1 MLYNMC
7 KLGFFIIANNLINI
21 ESIINNIS
29 YIDPFHIDIMNCKFI
44 DDNNRSKLW
53 KRIKNY
59 ILLYFSTYKFK

>member
-1 MLYNMC
+1 MC
-7 KLGFFIIANNLINI
+7 KLVFFIIANNLINI

-44 DDNNRSKLW
+44 DDNNRSKLC

-59 ILLYFSTYKFK
+59 IF